1 MLMALLKRKQ
11 LDEYVV
17 HLDNGE
23 EVITEYVMAPDSEH
37 AAWVALEL
45 SEHRDCHLVNVQ
57 RKDDW

>member
-23 EVITEYVMAPDSEH
+23 EVITEYVMAP
-37 AAWVALEL
+37 V
-45 SEHRDCHLVNVQ
+45 
-57 RKDDW
+57 